1 MESSEVAIV
10 MSFELDSSLL
20 AVGSTWY
27 LLSGWLRK
35 PVAELLSRYSL
46 DLVASTTDHS

>member
-1 MESSEVAIV
+1 METSEVAIV

-27 LLSGWLRK
+27 PLSGWPRK
-35 PVAELLSRYSL
+35 PVAELLSGSSP
-46 DLVASTTDHS
+46 DLVALTTDHS